1 MIRNSKQE
9 KSGLRADW
17 ERRISYA
24 TFHSGNSFFSAPES
38 PAFKYFI
45 LSINFHSF
53 VNFLCIFLIS
63 FVALTSCGGKNI
75 PEGQLYFS
83 SVSSSH
89 SGIKFNNSL
98 KENDSVNFLVNQ
110 YIYIG
115 SGVGIADFNQDGLQD
130 IFFAG
135 AQVPSKLYI
144 NKGDMEFEDITEEA
158 GLKNNKWCTGVSI
171 VDINTD
177 GLPDIYVSVTNSKY
191 PDARRNQLFINK
203 GNLKFSEEAKAYGLD
218 DPGYSTQAAFF
229 DYDRDGDL
237 DMYLMNH
244 NIFSDQPN
252 NFIQDTKGNRLATD
266 RFYRNEGIPAGGT
279 HPVYKD
285 VSEEVGVRDVAYGLG
300 LIITDLNLDGWPD
313 IYVANDFISN
323 DLLYI
328 NNRNGG
334 FNNTIAQSIRHQ
346 SYNSMGVDAADLNN
360 DLMPE
365 LAVLD
370 MQPESN
376 FRKKTMFAGYN
387 PERYEMEQKMGGY
400 QPQFPR
406 NMLQWHQGL
415 RKDGEQQIPFF
426 SEIGNFSGVAETDWS
441 WSVLMAD
448 FDNNGLKDLHI
459 TNGLAKDLT
468 NNDFLFFRHGKDGVL
483 PGSSGLNDTSRL
495 LEELDSY
502 GEVKTDNYLYLNEG
516 QMKFKNITE
525 IAGLK
530 KASISHGAAH
540 ADLDNDGDLDLV
552 VNNMN
557 MEAFL
562 WRNETRKQSTDS
574 IHNFLSVQ
582 LQGPQQNP
590 GGIGS
595 RVILFAGNQ
604 QQVLEQSPVRG
615 YLSSVDYRLH
625 FGIGNLK
632 MIDSLIVIWP
642 DGKSQILKQVKSNQV
657 VKLLYSNAADSIEL
671 ASLMKS
677 AVENSTMFSLIENS
691 GIDFKHNEN
700 IFFDFGRQR
709 LIPQKYSQLGPP
721 VAIAD
726 LNKDGL
732 EDFYVGGG
740 AYQWGQVFIQKP
752 GGSFVRSDLGA
763 GEKIGEDAAAIF
775 MDADKDG
782 DADLVLGAGSSE
794 YGSSSTLNTIYLYL
808 NDGKGNFSLDPKGF
822 PLLSTI
828 AQAITAADFDKDGD
842 EDLFVGGRVM
852 PEQYPTIPESFVLR
866 NDGGKFTDVTAS
878 VNSALKKPGLI
889 TAAEWVDLNK
899 DGWPDLV
906 ITGDWMQVQF
916 YLNENGKLKDI
927 TATTG
932 LTNNHGMWRSLKPG
946 DLDGDGDIDFVV
958 GNIGLNNKYHPTPE
972 RPMKLYAKDFD
983 GNSSIDMIPAYH
995 IKNDKGEYELFPG
1008 IDRTQFSEEILAI
1021 KKKYLRN
1028 DQYAKVNMQEILKS
1042 FNQEGMQTLVCET
1055 TSSVWLENLGNGKFK
1070 SHELPLE
1077 VQVAPV
1083 NTILVTDI
1091 DKDGNMDLVLGGN
1104 EYQSEVS
1111 AGRYD
1116 ASYGLVLKGNGK
1128 KSFEVVQASKSGI
1141 ILDGVVKHLKLAG
1154 SANGKSILL
1163 ASINNE
1169 KLKVF
1174 SVNSNEARN
1183 YSVAKNNSLVK
1194 NDSAAK
1200 VKSVS
1205 EKR

>member
-1 MIRNSKQE
+1 MIRNSKNE
-9 KSGLRADW
+9 KPGLRADLDGQH
-17 ERRISYA
+17 SNA
-24 TFHSGNSFFSAPES
+24 TFHSGNSFFSAQKTPT
-38 PAFKYFI
+38 FKYFI
-45 LSINFHSF
+45 SNINFHSGF
-53 VNFLCIFLIS
+53 NFLCIFLVS
-63 FVALTSCGGKNI
+63 FFALTSCTGKKV

-98 KENDSVNFLVNQ
+98 KENDSVNFLINQ

-158 GLKNNKWCTGVSI
+158 GLQNNKWCTGVSI

-252 NFIQDTKGNRLATD
+252 NFIQDTKGNRAATD
-266 RFYRNEGIPAGGT
+266 RFYRNEGIPASGT

-300 LIITDLNLDGWPD
+300 LVITDLNLDGWPD

-323 DLLYI
+323 DLMYI
-328 NNRNGG
+328 NNQKGG
-334 FNNTIAQSIRHQ
+334 FSNSIAQSVRHQ

-360 DLMPE
+360 DLLPE
-365 LAVLD
+365 IAVLD

-415 RKDGEQQIPFF
+415 RADGEQQIPFF

-468 NNDFLFFRHGKDGVL
+468 NNDFLFFRHGKNGVL
-483 PGSSGLNDTSRL
+483 PGSSSLNDTSRL

-516 QMKFKNITE
+516 QMKFINVTE
-525 IAGLK
+525 ISGLK

-540 ADLDNDGDLDLV
+540 ADLDNDGDLDLI

-562 WRNETRKQSTDS
+562 WKNETRRQSTDS
-574 IHNFLSVQ
+574 INNFLSVQ
-582 LQGPQQNP
+582 LTGPKLNP
-590 GGIGS
+590 GGIGTK
-595 RVILFAGNQ
+595 VILFSGNQ
-604 QQVLEQSPVRG
+604 KQVMEQSPVRG

-625 FGIGNLK
+625 FGVGNAKL
-632 MIDSLIVIWP
+632 IDSLFVIWP
-642 DGKSQILKQVKSNQV
+642 DGKSQSLKQVKSNQV
-657 VKLLYSNAADSIEL
+657 VKLLHSNAVDIIDTSGLLYQFINRSSQL
-671 ASLMKS
+671 NGGQSLYR
-677 AVENSTMFSLIENS
+677 EITNS

-721 VAIAD
+721 LAVADI
-726 LNKDGL
+726 NGDGL
-732 EDFYVGGG
+732 DDFFVGGG
-740 AYQWGQVFIQKP
+740 AYQWGQVYTQKKD
-752 GGSFVRSDLGA
+752 GSFISRDLA
-763 GEKIGEDAAAIF
+763 SGEKIGEDAAAMFI
-775 MDADKDG
+775 DADKDG
-782 DADLVLGAGSSE
+782 DIDLVLGAGSSE

-808 NDGKGNFSLDPKGF
+808 NDGKGNFTLDPKAF
-822 PLLSTI
+822 PVLSTI
-828 AQAITAADFDKDGD
+828 AQAITASDFDKDGD

-878 VNSALKKPGLI
+878 VNPALKKAGLI
-889 TAAEWVDLNK
+889 TAAEWVDFNM

-906 ITGDWMQVQF
+906 ITGDWMQVRF
-916 YLNENGKLKDI
+916 YINENGKLKDI
-927 TATTG
+927 TASTG
-932 LTNNHGMWRSLKPG
+932 LTNNHGMWRSIKSG
-946 DLDGDGDIDFVV
+946 DLDGDGDPDLVV

-1028 DQYAKVNMQEILKS
+1028 DQYAKVNMEEVMKS
-1042 FNQEGMQTLVCET
+1042 FNQEGMQTLVCES

-1070 SHELPLE
+1070 SYELPLE
-1077 VQVAPV
+1077 VQMAPV
-1083 NTILVTDI
+1083 NTILITDI
-1091 DKDGNMDLVLGGN
+1091 DQDEKMDLVLGGN

-1116 ASYGLVLKGNGK
+1116 ASYGLVLKGTGNK
-1128 KSFEVVQASKSGI
+1128 TFEVLHPSKSGV
-1141 ILDGVVKHLKLAG
+1141 ILDGVVKHLKVVG

-1174 SVNSNEARN
+1174 SFNIIP
-1183 YSVAKNNSLVK
+1183 
-1194 NDSAAK
+1194 
-1200 VKSVS
+1200 
-1205 EKR
+1205 

>member
-1 MIRNSKQE
+1 MIQNSKQE
-9 KSGLRADW
+9 KLKLETCLRY
-17 ERRISYA
+17 RIHEVKLH
-24 TFHSGNSFFSAPES
+24 TRKHFHLSMIPHSAVKFLLF
-38 PAFKYFI
+38 AI
-45 LSINFHSF
+45 LA
-53 VNFLCIFLIS
+53 VNFFLIS
-63 FVALTSCGGKNI
+63 CNNKKV

-144 NKGDMEFEDITEEA
+144 NKGNMEFEDITEEA
-158 GLKNNKWCTGVSI
+158 GLLNNKWCTGVSI

-266 RFYRNEGIPAGGT
+266 RFYRNEGIPADGT

-300 LIITDLNLDGWPD
+300 LVITDLNLDGWPD
-313 IYVANDFISN
+313 VYVANDFISN
-323 DLLYI
+323 DLMYI
-328 NNRNGG
+328 NNQNGG
-334 FNNTIAQSIRHQ
+334 FTNRIAQSVRHQ

-415 RKDGEQQIPFF
+415 RKEDGEQQIPFF
-426 SEIGNFSGVAETDWS
+426 SEIGNFSGIAETDWS

-468 NNDFLFFRHGKDGVL
+468 NNDFLFFRHGKDGAL
-483 PGSSGLNDTSRL
+483 PGSSSLNDTNRL

-516 QMKFKNITE
+516 QMKFKNYTE
-525 IAGLK
+525 SAGLK

-562 WRNETRKQSTDS
+562 WKNETRKQATDS
-574 IHNFLSVQ
+574 INNFLTVQ
-582 LQGPQQNP
+582 LTGPKLNP

-595 RVILFAGNQ
+595 KVILFAGDQ
-604 QQVLEQSPVRG
+604 KQVLEQSPVRG

-625 FGIGNLK
+625 FGVGNTK
-632 MIDSLIVIWP
+632 MIDSLFVIWP
-642 DGKSQILKQVKSNQV
+642 DGKSQRLNQVKSNQV
-657 VKLLYSNAADSIEL
+657 VKLLHSNAADSTGML
-671 ASLMKS
+671 SLVNGSNENSVLFS
-677 AVENSTMFSLIENS
+677 AVENS

-721 VAIAD
+721 LAVADI
-726 LNKDGL
+726 NKDGL
-732 EDFYVGGG
+732 EDFFVGGG
-740 AYQWGQVFIQKP
+740 AYQWGQIYIQKP
-752 GGSFVRSDLGA
+752 GGSFISSDLGT
-763 GEKIGEDAAAIF
+763 GEKIGEDAAALF

-782 DADLVLGAGSSE
+782 DIDLILGAGSSE

-808 NDGKGNFSLDPKGF
+808 NDGRGNFSLDPKAF

-842 EDLFVGGRVM
+842 EDLFVGGRVL
-852 PEQYPTIPESFVLR
+852 PEQYPTIPESFILR
-866 NDGGKFTDVTAS
+866 NDGGKFTEVTAS
-878 VNSALKKPGLI
+878 VNKDLKKAGLI

-906 ITGDWMQVQF
+906 LTGDWMQVRF
-916 YLNENGKLKDI
+916 YINEKGKLKDI
-927 TATTG
+927 TAATG
-932 LTNNHGMWRSLKPG
+932 LTNNHGMWRSIKSG
-946 DLDGDGDIDFVV
+946 DLDGDGDIDLVV
-958 GNIGLNNKYHPTPE
+958 GNIGLNNKYHPSPD

-995 IKNDKGEYELFPG
+995 IKNDKGEYELYPG

-1028 DQYAKVNMQEILKS
+1028 DQFAKVNMEEVMKS
-1042 FNQEGMQTLVCET
+1042 FNQQGMQTLVCES

-1077 VQVAPV
+1077 AQVAPV
-1083 NTILVTDI
+1083 NAILVNDI
-1091 DKDGNMDLVLGGN
+1091 DMDGRMDLVIGGN

-1116 ASYGLVLKGNGK
+1116 ASYGLVLKGTGNK
-1128 KSFEVVQASKSGI
+1128 NFEVMQPSKSGI
-1141 ILDGVVKHLKLAG
+1141 ILDGVVKQLKFVG
-1154 SANGKSILL
+1154 SSNRSSILL

-1169 KLKVF
+1169 KLKVY
-1174 SVNSNEARN
+1174 SSNPIP
-1183 YSVAKNNSLVK
+1183 
-1194 NDSAAK
+1194 
-1200 VKSVS
+1200 
-1205 EKR
+1205 